1 MARSLVVKH
10 EETAGTSALLNTF
23 LVLALLWM
31 VGGAVI
37 ANAAPMDTA
46 GTTTTAAP

>member
-10 EETAGTSALLNTF
+10 EETPGTSALLNTF

-31 VGGAVI
+31 VGGAMI
-37 ANAAPMDTA
+37 ANAAPLEPTA
-46 GTTTTAAP
+46 TPTATAP